1 MDEATNIWLP
11 EIRAFLQMPRQSLDY
26 LKETRA
32 SDEIPV
38 ANALLAVCQSDLKPA
53 QTLQKGSLSPG
64 WHLVIKKV

>member
-1 MDEATNIWLP
+1 MHEATDIWLP
-11 EIRAFLQMPRQSLDY
+11 ETLAFLQRPRQSLDY

-53 QTLQKGSLSPG
+53 QTLQKGLLSPG